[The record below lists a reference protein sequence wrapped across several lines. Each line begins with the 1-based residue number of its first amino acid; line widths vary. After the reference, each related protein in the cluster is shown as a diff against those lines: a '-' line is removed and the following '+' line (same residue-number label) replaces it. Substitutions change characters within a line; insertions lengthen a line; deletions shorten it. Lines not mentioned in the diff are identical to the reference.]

1 MGSLQT
7 LGKLRI
13 DKLLWFLRYA
23 KTRGIA
29 QGVVEEAHIRLNGRR
44 VERCSQMVAVG
55 DILVL
60 PLCGSG
66 ASQTRI
72 IEILSLPER
81 RGPHFEAQ
89 SHYRVLDE
97 SSASPLAGPPIGVA
111 RGLSGSAESDRA
123 F

>member
-1 MGSLQT
+1 MGSGQA

-29 QGVVEEAHIRLNGRR
+29 QGIVEQAHIRLNGRR

-60 PLCGSG
+60 PCGP
-66 ASQTRI
+66 QTRI

-123 F
+123 L